1 MTTTITSTDTTTI
14 TTQPRKICSPSFEP
28 PQTMKTTEEM
38 AHEYAEALDD
48 IADLLDMPSG
58 ARMPWRPVAPPL
70 PRWARA
76 GRLPRCPQAD
86 RP

>member
-48 IADLLDMPSG
+48 IADLLDMPTGG
-58 ARMPWRPVAPPL
+58 AAYEIVE
-70 PRWARA
+70 
-76 GRLPRCPQAD
+76 QALQSLNQ
-86 RP
+86 PTEP